1 MVTVPRAAPCVQGA
15 EKKPEGGAD
24 GGGPIA
30 DLFTKIEGFLSED
43 IVKSTQAVYQFEVT
57 GGSQVTGVPRS
68 LGGHRS
74 QMFQVTGG

>member
-1 MVTVPRAAPCVQGA
+1 MPFLWVITNLRRALLCQGT
-15 EKKPEGGAD
+15 EKATEGAAAA

-57 GGSQVTGVPRS
+57 GE
-68 LGGHRS
+68 
-74 QMFQVTGG
+74 